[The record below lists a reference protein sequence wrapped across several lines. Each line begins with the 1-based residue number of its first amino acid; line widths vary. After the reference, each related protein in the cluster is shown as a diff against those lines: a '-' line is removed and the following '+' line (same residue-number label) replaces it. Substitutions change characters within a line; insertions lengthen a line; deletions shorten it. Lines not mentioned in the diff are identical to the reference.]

1 MDIEGLGSSIVEKLV
16 EKDLIHSAADLYYL
30 TLQDVSSLWDKG
42 TKAAENLISSIEKS
56 KENDVS
62 RLIFAFGIRQVGAKA
77 AKVLAQYFGSLDK
90 LMEASLEE
98 LTAVPDIGAITAQSL
113 VDWFADPQAQHL
125 VQRLRDAG
133 VNFQCDIAVE
143 DQRFAGKTIVL
154 TGSLELF
161 TRDEA
166 TAKIEACGGKASSS
180 VSKKTSFVVA
190 GANAGSKLKKA
201 NDLGIPVLTEQ
212 EFLELLQD

>member
-56 KENDVS
+56 KGNDVS

-77 AKVLAQYFGSLDK
+77 AKVLAQHFGSLDK

-113 VDWFADPQAQHL
+113 VDWFNDPQAQHL